1 MPISAQSPLSRRQ
14 VLLAS
19 GGLALALA
27 GCTTRAPQEPE
38 PAPPDPLAQLLDD
51 HLELAAGYEV
61 ATASATSDALTGL
74 AQNVQEQI
82 SALAGALALRA
93 GDTPSASPP
102 SDTAQADPAAALA
115 TVIDLEE
122 ALAITCGELALTQP
136 AQRAPL
142 LAALSASHQ
151 EAVEVL
157 DD

>member
-38 PAPPDPLAQLLDD
+38 PAPPDPLAELIDD
-51 HLELAAGYEV
+51 HLELAAGYE
-61 ATASATSDALTGL
+61 AAIASAPSDALTGL

-93 GDTPSASPP
+93 GDVPSPTPP
-102 SDTAQADPAAALA
+102 SDTADPAAALG
-115 TVIDLEE
+115 TVIDLEQT
-122 ALAITCGELALTQP
+122 LVTKCGELALTQP